1 MSQWLNFQRCLN
13 LTDNK
18 SKILSTG
25 TTTVGLLGKDCV
37 VLAADQK
44 STMGYMV
51 SSETI
56 NKVHSINDKFA
67 VTIAGTVGDALTIV
81 RYLKSQAKLYEIE
94 RGNAMTPR
102 AGITLLANIL
112 NGNRYYP
119 YMAGF
124 ILGGFNAKPE
134 LYDID
139 AVGGV
144 QDVSN
149 FTSVGSGQEFAIGY
163 LEEQFKEGMA
173 QEKLVELA
181 VKAVKTARKRDI
193 ASGGKSVTVIVI
205 SKDGLKE
212 LTHKDIE
219 KYLN

>member
-1 MSQWLNFQRCLN
+1 
-13 LTDNK
+13 
-18 SKILSTG
+18 
-25 TTTVGLLGKDCV
+25 
-37 VLAADQK
+37 
-44 STMGYMV
+44 MV

-56 NKVHSINDKFA
+56 SKVFPINGKFA
-67 VTIAGTVGDALTIV
+67 VTIAGTVGDAMTIV

-94 RGNAMTPR
+94 RENAMTPK

-124 ILGGFNAKPE
+124 ILGGFNRQPE

-144 QDVSN
+144 QEVDR

-163 LEEQFKEGMA
+163 LEEQFKEA
-173 QEKLVELA
+173 LPAEKLVELA
-181 VKAVKTARKRDI
+181 IKAVKTAKKRDI
-193 ASGGKSVTVIVI
+193 ASGGKSVTVII
-205 SKDGLKE
+205 INKDGVKQLTPKE
-212 LTHKDIE
+212 VE
-219 KYLN
+219 KYL

>member
-1 MSQWLNFQRCLN
+1 
-13 LTDNK
+13 
-18 SKILSTG
+18 
-25 TTTVGLLGKDCV
+25 
-37 VLAADQK
+37 
-44 STMGYMV
+44 MV

-56 NKVHSINDKFA
+56 NKIHPINGKFA

-94 RGNAMTPR
+94 RGNAMTPK

-124 ILGGFNAKPE
+124 ILGGFNVKPE

-163 LEEQFKEGMA
+163 LEEQFKEGMP

-193 ASGGKSVTVIVI
+193 ASGGKSVTVII
-205 SKDGLKE
+205 LSKDGVKE
-212 LTHKDIE
+212 LGPKDIE